1 MPPRAG
7 LELWRWRGGTW
18 AGFCRYRPETQEAA
32 MGILEISM
40 MLACASAIGFYIA
53 DRED

>member
-1 MPPRAG
+1 
-7 LELWRWRGGTW
+7 
-18 AGFCRYRPETQEAA
+18 